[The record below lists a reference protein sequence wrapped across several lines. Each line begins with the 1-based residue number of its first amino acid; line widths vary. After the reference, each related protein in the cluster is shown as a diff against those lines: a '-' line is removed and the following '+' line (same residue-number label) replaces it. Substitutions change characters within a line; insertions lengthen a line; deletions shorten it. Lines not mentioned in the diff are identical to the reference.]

1 MEKQQENVHEL
12 LKRLDTLFKDI
23 HETHIYPHTYEIT
36 KISNYLRDM
45 KLSDSFFIRDLSK
58 EEQELLDHA
67 IIIAQSSK

>member
-36 KISNYLRDM
+36 KISNYYG
-45 KLSDSFFIRDLSK
+45 I
-58 EEQELLDHA
+58 
-67 IIIAQSSK
+67 